1 MVDLS
6 DNPAAFESIE
16 LFYFAY
22 RSFTALP
29 DKILERRGLGRVHHR
44 ILYFVARHPGMTV
57 TSLLTTLR
65 VTKQAL
71 NSPLRQLIG
80 MGLVSTATAEHD
92 RRAKELRLTESG
104 QQLEQQL
111 TSTQLS
117 QLNEAFNA
125 VGEKAWS
132 SWHQIMKSVADSAD
146 QG

>member
-1 MVDLS
+1 MVDLNH
-6 DNPAAFESIE
+6 NPAALESIE

-57 TSLLTTLR
+57 TSLLNTLQ

-71 NSPLRQLIG
+71 NSPLRQLID
-80 MGLVSTATAEHD
+80 MGLVATAKAEHD

-111 TSTQLS
+111 TATQLR
-117 QLNEAFNA
+117 QLNEAFIAAGKNA
-125 VGEKAWS
+125 QPG
-132 SWHQIMKSVADSAD
+132 WHQIMQSVADSAV

>member
-1 MVDLS
+1 MIDLK
-6 DNPAAFESIE
+6 DNPAALESIE

-57 TSLLTTLR
+57 TSLLNTLQ

-71 NSPLRQLIG
+71 NGPLRQLIG
-80 MGLVSTATAEHD
+80 MGLVATATAEHD

-111 TSTQLS
+111 TATQLR
-117 QLNEAFNA
+117 QLEGAFMT
-125 VGEKAWS
+125 VGENAQS
-132 SWHQIMKSVADSAD
+132 GWHQIMKSVADSAA